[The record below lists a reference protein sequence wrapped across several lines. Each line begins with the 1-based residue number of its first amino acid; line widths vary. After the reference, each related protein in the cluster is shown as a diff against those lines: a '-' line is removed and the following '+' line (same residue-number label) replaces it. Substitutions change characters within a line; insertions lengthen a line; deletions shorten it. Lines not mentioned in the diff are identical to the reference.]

1 MCKAKWYKAQG
12 AGHKARE
19 QIGEENR
26 SKTGEYLM
34 INPRTA
40 ESVEIRCYQRIRAC
54 FFPEP

>member
-1 MCKAKWYKAQG
+1 MQGIVVQGTGSKVQG

-19 QIGEENR
+19 HIGEENR

-40 ESVEIRCYQRIRAC
+40 ESVEIRCY
-54 FFPEP
+54 